1 MRLPPRWGPSFIIT
15 ERMSKTYAILGTGM
29 QGTAAAYD
37 LARFASPAR
46 ILMGDVSFEQAQK
59 SASRVNALVGREVCE
74 PTQVDCLDSEAL
86 AAVLEPVDV
95 LVSAVPYH
103 YQPKVVPVAIASRTS
118 MVDMGNDTA
127 DTFATL
133 EKDAEAKANGVAVV
147 PDTGLAPGLVNSLGN
162 YFIEQLDETDTVRL
176 YCGGLP
182 QNPKPPFN
190 YMLVFSL
197 EGLVGEYTD
206 ETIVLRD
213 GEVQAIDTLIEL
225 ETIHVEGLGEMEA
238 FTTSGGTSTSP
249 YTLKG
254 KVRNYEYKT
263 VRYPGHC
270 EKMRLFKDHGYWD
283 LEPVEVD
290 GVSVVPRDLFCK
302 LMEPHLL
309 DPDGRDLVVARATAW
324 GTRAGKKVRLQAE
337 ILDYH
342 DERTGFSA
350 MERLTGFSS
359 AIVAA
364 EIGNGGI
371 PPGCHPYEKAMTGK
385 RFVEELLRRGFNVKF
400 SEEEL

>member
-1 MRLPPRWGPSFIIT
+1 M
-15 ERMSKTYAILGTGM
+15 KTYAVLGSGM

-37 LARFASPAR
+37 LALFASPSK
-46 ILMGDVSFEQAQK
+46 ILLGDVSLELAQK
-59 SASRVNALVGREVCE
+59 SAERVNKLVGRPICQAV
-74 PTQVDCLDSEAL
+74 QVDALNAPQLKAFLD
-86 AAVLEPVDV
+86 PVDV

-103 YQPKVVPVAIASRTS
+103 FQPQVVPVAIEAKTS
-118 MVDMGNDTA
+118 MIDLGNDTI
-127 DTFATL
+127 DTFETL
-133 EKDAEAKANGVAVV
+133 KRDADAKAAGITIV

-162 YFIEQLDETDTVRL
+162 YFIETLDEVDTIRL

-182 QNPKPPFN
+182 QHPKPPFD

-213 GEVQAIDTLIEL
+213 GEVQVIDTMIEL
-225 ETIHVEGLGEMEA
+225 EQIQVEGLGEMEA

-254 KVRNYEYKT
+254 KVKNYEYKT

-270 EKMRLFKDHGYWD
+270 EKMKLFKDFGFWGLD
-283 LEPVEVD
+283 PVVAN
-290 GVSVVPRDLFCK
+290 GQTIVPRDLFCT
-302 LMEPHLL
+302 LMEPALR
-309 DPDGRDLVVARATAW
+309 DDTDRDLVFVRAAAW
-324 GTRAGKKVRLQAE
+324 GKKDGKEVHME
-337 ILDYH
+337 TDILDYH
-342 DERTGFSA
+342 DEATGFTS

-359 AIVAA
+359 AIIAA

-371 PPGCHPYEKAMTGK
+371 PAGCHAYENSMTGK
-385 RFVEELLRRGFNVKF
+385 RFVEEIQRRGFQIKF
-400 SEEEL
+400 S

>member
-1 MRLPPRWGPSFIIT
+1 
-15 ERMSKTYAILGTGM
+15 MSVTYAILGSGM

-37 LARFASPAR
+37 LARFASPSR
-46 ILMGDVSFEQAQK
+46 ILMGDISLEQAQK
-59 SASRVNALVGREVCE
+59 SASRVNKLVGREICE
-74 PTQVDCLDSEAL
+74 PFSVDCLDPVAL
-86 AAVLEPVDV
+86 SAFLQPVDV

-103 YQPKVVPVAIASRTS
+103 FQPQIVPVAIASKTS

-127 DTFATL
+127 DTFTAL
-133 EKDAEAKANGVAVV
+133 EKDAEAKANGVVFV

-162 YFIEQLDETDTVRL
+162 YFIELLDETDTVRL

-182 QNPKPPFN
+182 QHPKPPFN

-206 ETIVLRD
+206 ETIVLRE
-213 GEVQAIDTLIEL
+213 GEVQAIDTMIEL
-225 ETIHVEGLGEMEA
+225 ETIQVDGLGEMEA

-270 EKMRLFKDHGYWD
+270 EKMKLFKDHGFWGLD
-283 LEPVEVD
+283 P
-290 GVSVVPRDLFCK
+290 VSVNGTEIVPRDLFCQ
-302 LMEPHLL
+302 LMEPYLL
-309 DPDGRDLVVARATAW
+309 DPNDRDLVITRATAW
-324 GTRAGKKVRLQAE
+324 GTKGGKKVKLQAE

-342 DERTGFSA
+342 DEATGFTA
-350 MERLTGFSS
+350 MERLTGFST

-371 PPGCHPYEKAMTGK
+371 APGCHAYENAMSGK
-385 RFVEELLRRGFNVKF
+385 RFVEEVLKRGFNVKF
-400 SEEEL
+400 TEEEQ

>member
-1 MRLPPRWGPSFIIT
+1 
-15 ERMSKTYAILGTGM
+15 MSVTYAILGSGM
-29 QGTAAAYD
+29 QGTAAAFD
-37 LARFASPAR
+37 LACFAAPSR
-46 ILMGDVSFEQAQK
+46 ILMGDVSLDQAQR
-59 SASRVNALVGREVCE
+59 SAARVNALVGRDICE
-74 PTQVDCLDSEAL
+74 ARQVDCLDPVAL
-86 AAVLEPVDV
+86 GDFLKPVDV
-95 LVSAVPYH
+95 VVSAVPYH
-103 YQPKVVPVAIASRTS
+103 FQPKVLPVAIASKAS

-127 DTFATL
+127 DTFRAL
-133 EKDAEAKANGVAVV
+133 ERDAEARANGVAFV

-162 YFIEQLDETDTVRL
+162 YFIEKLDETDTVRL

-182 QNPKPPFN
+182 QHPKPPFN
-190 YMLVFSL
+190 YKLVFSL

-213 GEVQAIDTLIEL
+213 GEVQAIDTMIEL

-254 KVRNYEYKT
+254 KLRNYEYKT

-270 EKMRLFKDHGYWD
+270 EKMKLFKDHGFWS
-283 LEPVEVD
+283 LEPILVHGSEI
-290 GVSVVPRDLFCK
+290 VPRDLFCQ

-309 DPDGRDLVVARATAW
+309 DPDDRDLVIARATAL
-324 GTRAGKKVRLQAE
+324 GTRQGKKVQLQAE

-342 DERTGFSA
+342 DEETGFSA

-364 EIGNGGI
+364 EIGNGRI
-371 PPGCHPYEKAMTGK
+371 PPGCHPYEKAMTGH
-385 RFVEELLRRGFNVKF
+385 RFVEELLRRRFEVKF
-400 SEEEL
+400 NEEEL

>member
-1 MRLPPRWGPSFIIT
+1 
-15 ERMSKTYAILGTGM
+15 M
-29 QGTAAAYD
+29 QGTAAAFD

-46 ILMGDVSFEQAQK
+46 ILMGDVLPDQAQRG
-59 SASRVNALVGREVCE
+59 ASRVNKLLGRAICE
-74 PTQVDCLDSEAL
+74 SRQVDCLDPAAL
-86 AAVLEPVDV
+86 GAFLEPVDV

-103 YQPKVVPVAIASRTS
+103 FQPQVLPVALASKTS

-127 DTFATL
+127 DTFAAL
-133 EKDAEAKANGVAVV
+133 ERDAEAKANGVAYV
-147 PDTGLAPGLVNSLGN
+147 PDTGLAPGLVNSLAH
-162 YFIEQLDETDTVRL
+162 YFIEQLDATDTVRL

-182 QNPKPPFN
+182 QHPKPPFN

-197 EGLVGEYTD
+197 EGLIGEYTD

-213 GEVQAIDTLIEL
+213 GKVQAIDTLIEL
-225 ETIHVEGLGEMEA
+225 ETIYVEGLGELEA
-238 FTTSGGTSTSP
+238 FATSGGTGTAP
-249 YTLKG
+249 YTLQG

-270 EKMRLFKDHGYWD
+270 EKMKLFKDHGFWG
-283 LEPVEVD
+283 LEPVAVND
-290 GVSVVPRDLFCK
+290 AKVVPRDLFCR
-302 LMEPHLL
+302 LMEPHLV
-309 DPDGRDLVVARATAW
+309 DPFDHDLVVTRATAW
-324 GTRAGKKVRLQAE
+324 GTRKGKKVKLQAE

-342 DERTGFSA
+342 DEATGFSA

-371 PPGCHPYEKAMTGK
+371 PPGCHPYEKAMTGR
-385 RFVEELLRRGFNVKF
+385 RFVEELLKRGFNVKF
-400 SEEEL
+400 TEEEG